1 MMAAIVILALLSV
14 LAAALFVRVN
24 EYGAPQMKLLVKGL
38 ASLLFVLLGAVCA
51 ARTGGTYAA
60 LLVAGL
66 VFGAAG
72 DVLLQL
78 MDCRPREKEKFFR
91 AGLGAFLLGHLF
103 YIVAFGMLG
112 GASLWAVLGAAALFA
127 LLFCLQFPLRLDLGA
142 QKLPVYLYAAV
153 ISLMAAFAVGAAGAA
168 GAAGAGGRGVLAA
181 LAGLLFVVSDAILAL
196 IFFSPLKKKRL
207 PAWNLITYYA
217 AQILLALSIA
227 LG

>member
-51 ARTGGTYAA
+51 ARTGGAYAA

-153 ISLMAAFAVGAAGAA
+153 ISLMAAFAVGAT
-168 GAAGAGGRGVLAA
+168 GAGGRGVLAA
-181 LAGLLFVVSDAILAL
+181 LGGLLFVVSDAILAL

>member
-1 MMAAIVILALLSV
+1 MMAAIVILAV
-14 LAAALFVRVN
+14 LAVLTAALFVRVN

-51 ARTGGTYAA
+51 ARTGGAYAA

-66 VFGAAG
+66 VFGATG

-91 AGLGAFLLGHLF
+91 AGLGAFLLGHLS

-153 ISLMAAFAVGAAGAA
+153 ISLMAAFAVGAT
-168 GAAGAGGRGVLAA
+168 GAGGRGVLAA
-181 LAGLLFVVSDAILAL
+181 LGGLLFVVSDAILAL

>member
-1 MMAAIVILALLSV
+1 MMAAIVILTLLAV

-24 EYGAPQMKLLVKGL
+24 EYGAPQGKLLVKGL
-38 ASLLFVLLGAVCA
+38 ASLLFVLLGVVCA
-51 ARTGGTYAA
+51 ARTGGAYAA

-72 DVLLQL
+72 DALLQL

-91 AGLGAFLLGHLF
+91 AGLGAFLLGHVF

-153 ISLMAAFAVGAAGAA
+153 ISLMAAFAVGAG
-168 GAAGAGGRGVLAA
+168 GTGGRGVLAA
-181 LAGLLFVVSDAILAL
+181 LGGLLFVVSDAILAL